1 MSACASDGSETRK
14 PRAARGRDPYT
25 YTYLG
30 LALAAAVTLGCA
42 LLRQRQRRAQHAW
55 TSRARLAYLLYPNLM
70 PGRRVLCVEAEDFW
84 RYVFP
89 ETGLASGQR
98 QRCLPH
104 CELAA
109 RFCQRVIFQ
118 CLARALCALELA
130 GMPMRPK
137 NSCSTNN
144 YTHAACFFLEDSRGA
159 GAAAGGGR
167 RRWDRRLVPPRH

>member
-84 RYVFP
+84 RLM
-89 ETGLASGQR
+89 ETESLPMKLTNCVWQHSAPCRNGEQVIVVSKEEAGLTHEHDLVAIAVIDGRHQVRLSEVDFVWHGNI
-98 QRCLPH
+98 
-104 CELAA
+104 LA
-109 RFCQRVIFQ
+109 VT
-118 CLARALCALELA
+118 
-130 GMPMRPK
+130 G
-137 NSCSTNN
+137 
-144 YTHAACFFLEDSRGA
+144 
-159 GAAAGGGR
+159 
-167 RRWDRRLVPPRH
+167 